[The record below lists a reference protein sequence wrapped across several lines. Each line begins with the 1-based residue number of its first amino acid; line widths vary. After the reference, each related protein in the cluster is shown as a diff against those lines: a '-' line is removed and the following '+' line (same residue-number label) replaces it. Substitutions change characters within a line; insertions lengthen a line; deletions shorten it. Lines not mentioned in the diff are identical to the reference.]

1 MKRGGSLRR
10 RWHGDRSGLCPFVAE
25 RRRNRAVR
33 WDLQRLLD
41 VGNDA
46 VCVGRAAGARHD
58 DSGKIGL
65 VTVRVFDLV
74 VVIVIEKDRV
84 LDAPRIVVLAV
95 GSGEP
100 VFLAFGD
107 FRLEKD
113 DAPRILTVAGSQCGD
128 EVIRGFSIFCSTARE
143 SPVLKLKGFDRGSQL
158 VDVIAGLGLFSGAH
172 GALHCGEG
180 QPGQD
185 GDDGD
190 DDEKLDEREG
200 CVFSTRAEV

>member
-1 MKRGGSLRR
+1 MPKPTGGRGEGASRM
-10 RWHGDRSGLCPFVAE
+10 P
-25 RRRNRAVR
+25 
-33 WDLQRLLD
+33 RLLD
-41 VGNDA
+41 VGNNA
-46 VCVGRAAGARHD
+46 VCVGGAAGARHD

-74 VVIVIEKDRV
+74 VVVVIEKDRV

-95 GSGEP
+95 GTGEP

-113 DAPRILTVAGSQCGD
+113 DAPRIICVGGSQYVD
-128 EVIRGFSIFCSTARE
+128 EVIRGFSIFWSTARE
-143 SPVLKLKGFDRGSQL
+143 PPVLKLKGFDRGSQL
-158 VDVIAGLGLFSGAH
+158 VDVIAGLGFFGGAH
-172 GALHCGEG
+172 GALHGGEG

-200 CVFSTRAEV
+200 TVLRRQIGN